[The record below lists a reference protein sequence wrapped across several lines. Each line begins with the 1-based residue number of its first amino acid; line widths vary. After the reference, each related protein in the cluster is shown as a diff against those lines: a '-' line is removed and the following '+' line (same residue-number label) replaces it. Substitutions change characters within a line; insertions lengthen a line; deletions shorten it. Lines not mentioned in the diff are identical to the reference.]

1 MLKEEILDPC
11 VNDDEELELE
21 DEDEEED
28 PEHSEEQR

>member
-11 VNDDEELELE
+11 VDDDDDELELE
-21 DEDEEED
+21 DEED